1 MSVRPS
7 WPGLCGWGLLAS
19 ALVLALAVG
28 CASTGKRS
36 AENVPA
42 SAEPGPRA
50 SAVTRQFDD
59 IDQDPA
65 DADDDATAEFMADLL
80 DPVEEPGPGEVV
92 TAAPHDELA
101 DVEPVLS
108 PEWAEIERMLL
119 ETSGPTYDIPM
130 VINDKVLAWVEHYST
145 ERAELFEK
153 GLVRSGRYLSMIRQV
168 FEEAGIPLDLGYM
181 AHVESAYKT
190 NAYSRAHAK
199 GVFQFISSTGRH
211 YGLRIDYWEDE
222 RSDPEKAARAAT
234 RYLKD
239 LYAEFGDWYL
249 ALAAYNAGE
258 GKVRRGRA
266 RSGAGD
272 FWELARTRYIRRE
285 TKNYVPAIL
294 AATIIAKDP
303 VRYGFYSTP
312 DEPVVYDSIEV
323 EGAVDLKVLANC
335 AGTDMATM
343 KLLNPALRRQQTP
356 PDRRSDVRVP
366 VGTSEMTLARLAEI
380 PESERI
386 LYAHHIVRKG
396 DTLWEISRAYG
407 VSISAI
413 QSSNGMGRRTLLKP
427 GKALKIPTTGASGS
441 ASARARVQ
449 SGETVTYRVQRG
461 DTLSRISR
469 WFDTTPSAIAANN
482 GMRVNDTI
490 RVGQKLTVVAGER
503 YGSVRASSSGGPTIH
518 TVRRGDTLW
527 DIARVYRTSVNEI
540 CSLNR
545 ISPRA
550 TLRPGTQLTVPT
562 R

>member
-1 MSVRPS
+1 MCVA
-7 WPGLCGWGLLAS
+7 LTVS
-19 ALVLALAVG
+19 ALVLALSVG
-28 CASTGKRS
+28 CASTTERTP
-36 AENVPA
+36 EDVPA
-42 SAEPGPRA
+42 AATPEPQA
-50 SAVTRQFDD
+50 SATMRYPFDD
-59 IDQDPA
+59 VA
-65 DADDDATAEFMADLL
+65 DAERVDGAGDEEATAEFMADLL
-80 DPVEEPGPGEVV
+80 DPVEEPGPGEIV
-92 TAAPHDELA
+92 TDAPHDELA
-101 DVEPVLS
+101 TVELVLS
-108 PEWAEIERMLL
+108 PEWAEIERMLV
-119 ETSGPTYDIPM
+119 ETSAPTYDFPM
-130 VINDKVLAWVEHYST
+130 EINDRVLAWVEHYST
-145 ERAELFEK
+145 ERAEMFQK
-153 GLVRSGRYLSMIRQV
+153 GLVRSGRYIPMIRQI
-168 FEEAGIPLDLGYM
+168 FEEEGIPLDLGYM

-211 YGLRIDYWEDE
+211 YGLKIDYWEDE

-266 RSGAGD
+266 RSGADD
-272 FWELARTRYIRRE
+272 FWELARTRYLRRE

-294 AATIIAKDP
+294 AATIISKDP
-303 VRYGFYSTP
+303 VRYGFYFAP
-312 DEPVVYDSIEV
+312 DEPVEYDSIEV
-323 EGAVDLKVLANC
+323 TGAVDLKVLARC
-335 AGTDMATM
+335 ADTDIETM

-356 PDRRSDVRVP
+356 PDRTSDVRVP
-366 VGTSEMTLARLAEI
+366 VGTAELTLAALSEI
-380 PESERI
+380 PENERI
-386 LYAHHIVRKG
+386 LYAHHIIRKG

-413 QSSNGMGRRTLLKP
+413 QSSNGMGRSTLLKP
-427 GKALKIPTTGASGS
+427 GRALKIPTTGASGS
-441 ASARARVQ
+441 ASARASVQ

-461 DTLSRISR
+461 DTLGRISR
-469 WFDTTPSAIAANN
+469 WFDTTTSAVAAQN

-490 RVGQKLTVVAGER
+490 YVGQKLTIVAGQR
-503 YGSVRASSSGGPTIH
+503 YGSTSASSSGSQSVH

-527 DIARVYRTSVNEI
+527 DIARVYRTSVNAI

-550 TLRPGTQLTVPT
+550 TLHPGTKLTVPT